1 MEQEE
6 KSHLTVLE
14 ETVINPIKKKK
25 LSVKLSKGWQNEF
38 TKNVRRSQRKRK
50 LPAKLQ
56 DCGDSPNFLTHVGT
70 LVGVLWTE
78 KDLEGTNWDPGW
90 YCGEV
95 QQYDENDDQVFVF
108 YLKDRAVY
116 SLNVTEAFAT
126 GTTHPS
132 ENRRLKYGQVKTEN

>member
-6 KSHLTVLE
+6 KLHLTGLE
-14 ETVINPIKKKK
+14 ETVINPIKKEK
-25 LSVKLSKGWQNEF
+25 LSAKLSKGWQNEF
-38 TKNVRRSQRKRK
+38 TKNVRRSQTKRK

-56 DCGDSPNFLTHVGT
+56 DCGDSPNFLTHFGM

-90 YCGEV
+90 YCGAV
-95 QQYDENDDQVFVF
+95 QQYNENDDQVVVF

-116 SLNVTEAFAT
+116 SLNVTEVFAAGIT
-126 GTTHPS
+126 RPS
-132 ENRRLKYGQVKTEN
+132 ENL

>member
-25 LSVKLSKGWQNEF
+25 LSAKLSKGWQNEF

-78 KDLEGTNWDPGW
+78 KNLEGTNWDPGW

-126 GTTHPS
+126 GITRPS